1 MAGGPRRA
9 RMRENWGERGQG
21 LASKALAP
29 AGSRVAGGRQGS
41 AMSKFLEELKI
52 DLRFVG
58 SHTLQPR
65 WYKLLKVF
73 LLAGSLVGYWFL
85 FGPMKTMVFL
95 AVFFLLSL
103 LVHLVYRAKTDTW
116 KRSWLDFVVVEENG
130 GPRPARIGAYYY
142 SAVVLDAV
150 IAVVVSQ
157 MLG

>member
-65 WYKLLKVF
+65 WYKLLKVA
-73 LLAGSLVGYWFL
+73 LLAGFAVGYWLL
-85 FGPMKTMVFL
+85 FGVMKTVVFL

-103 LVHLVYRAKTDTW
+103 LVHMIYRVKTDTW
-116 KRSWLDFVVVEENG
+116 TRSWLDFVVVEGEG
-130 GPRPARIGAYYY
+130 GPRPTRIGVYYY
-142 SAVVLDAV
+142 SAVVLNAV
-150 IAVVVSQ
+150 LSLIVSQ
-157 MLG
+157 GLG